1 MRVPRPAARITA
13 FFTLILYNPKVPSA
27 DRMTRLRWWILALV
41 FFATTIN
48 YLDRIVFSVLI
59 PVIRQ
64 DLHLNDEQYGY
75 VNGAFLIAYTA
86 GFLVMGKLVDRFGTR
101 IGYALAITW
110 WSLAACFHA
119 LARTSLDLSFW
130 RAMLGLGESGNFP
143 AAIKSVAEWFPK
155 KDRAFATGIFN
166 AGTNVAS
173 MVGPPMFAW
182 MVLHYTWRFCF
193 LITGGLGFVWL
204 ALWLVLYHLPER
216 HPRISRAELA
226 YIQSDPESEEDKNVS
241 SVPWAVALRHKQTW
255 GFVLAKF
262 ITDPVWWFYL
272 YWLPPYLYDVRKFN
286 LQEIG
291 WALPVV
297 YLMADIG
304 SVGGGWISGALI
316 RRGWPVGK
324 ARKTAMGICAACMPV
339 AAMCVL
345 AKSPVL
351 AIALVSLATSAH
363 QGWSANLFTTT
374 SDVFPKQAVASVTG
388 LGGCAGGLGGFLFSA
403 VIPGIVVTHFGY
415 TPVFLTMGAFHLT
428 ALILVHFLLG
438 DMRRISVEAH

>member
-1 MRVPRPAARITA
+1 
-13 FFTLILYNPKVPSA
+13 
-27 DRMTRLRWWILALV
+27 MTRIRWWMLALV

-64 DLHLNDEQYGY
+64 EMHLNDKQYGY
-75 VNGAFLIAYTA
+75 VNGAFMIAYTV
-86 GFLVMGKLVDRFGTR
+86 GFLVMGRFIDRFGTR
-101 IGYALAITW
+101 IGYAVAIAW

-119 LARTSLDLSFW
+119 LARTPIGLGFW
-130 RAMLGLGESGNFP
+130 RSMLGLGESGNFP

-173 MVGPPMFAW
+173 MVGPPVFVW
-182 MVLHYTWRFCF
+182 MVMHVGWRSCF

-204 ALWLVLYHLPER
+204 TLWLLFYHLPER
-216 HPRISRAELA
+216 HPAVSRSELD
-226 YIQSDPESEEDKNVS
+226 YIRSDPESEQDQNAQ
-241 SVPWAVALRHKQTW
+241 SVPWLVALRHKEAW

-297 YLMADIG
+297 YLMADVG

-316 RRGWPVGK
+316 RRGWPTGK
-324 ARKTAMGICAACMPV
+324 ARKTTMALCAACMPV

-345 AKSPVL
+345 AKSPIL

-388 LGGCAGGLGGFLFSA
+388 LGGFAGGLGGFLFSA
-403 VIPGIVVTHFGY
+403 VIPGIVVTYFGY
-415 TPVFLTMGAFHLT
+415 TPVFLTMGSFHLIG
-428 ALILVHFLLG
+428 LVLVHVLLG
-438 DMRRISVEAH
+438 DMRRVEIARS